1 MRDPHV
7 TSKLP
12 RRRRAGVTAALGGV
26 LLAPILFACSGG
38 STDDGASPSTE
49 SSTTPTELVTPGDP
63 AAPLGPGE
71 MPSDPSNPE
80 APLDPTD
87 PATPTTGVDPEN
99 PAVPLDPTDPTD
111 PADPQ
116 TPSTCAADAPADVGP
131 NVLRRLSRV
140 EYQLTVQQLLGL
152 AAPPDLAQVPEDPR
166 YKGFRSVSSL
176 QGVTTQHVRGF
187 ADTAGTL
194 ASDLM
199 ADAARRDAVIGCS
212 VDAEGCLADFTTR
225 FGRLAFRRTLDAT
238 ELAELTMRAT
248 EHAESPED
256 EFTFVI
262 ESLLTSPSFLFRIE
276 TGATPDALSTL
287 SSVELAS
294 KLSFTILG
302 RAPDDALL
310 ARGESGEFDTAE
322 GVQQAAME
330 LVQRDEARDYFNAFF
345 QQWLDFEEM
354 RSPPVPPEGWSDDLM
369 PQMLEETELLLDDYA
384 WGGADFLEALTAN
397 HTYVRPEL
405 ATFYGFSATGSE
417 ASRVEFPA
425 GHDRENTGLLTHP
438 SLIAAKG
445 DGDIIAHRGKWILST
460 FLCQDLELPV
470 GLLDSLGTELEGLT
484 RTEMLAKRNED
495 GRCNSCHQVID
506 PIGIGFAQYDS
517 TGQFDA
523 SVDFSDFPLAP
534 ALLGSQP
541 PEFSSVAELGA
552 KLKQR
557 PEVPGCLSERV
568 FLYTQGREP
577 AAGDSC
583 SMERVTEGF
592 GAAGHDFRQLLLAL
606 ATAPEFRLRRAAPP
620 SATE

>member
-1 MRDPHV
+1 M
-7 TSKLP
+7 
-12 RRRRAGVTAALGGV
+12 
-26 LLAPILFACSGG
+26 
-38 STDDGASPSTE
+38 
-49 SSTTPTELVTPGDP
+49 PGEP

-71 MPSDPSNPE
+71 LPNDPSTSETAAPTSPTSPTTAVGPENP
-80 APLDPTD
+80 ALPIDPTD
-87 PATPTTGVDPEN
+87 PAN
-99 PAVPLDPTDPTD
+99 
-111 PADPQ
+111 PQ
-116 TPSTCAADAPADVGP
+116 TPSTCAADAPADVGS

-152 AAPPDLAQVPEDPR
+152 AAPPELAQVPEDPR
-166 YKGFRSVSSL
+166 YKGFRSASSL
-176 QGVTTQHVRGF
+176 QGLTTQHVRGF

-199 ADAARRDAVIGCS
+199 MDAARRDAVIGCS
-212 VDAEGCLADFTTR
+212 IDTEGCLADFTTR

-238 ELAELTMRAT
+238 ELANLTMRAT
-248 EHAESPED
+248 ETAESPED

-276 TGATPDALSTL
+276 TGATPDGLSTL
-287 SSVELAS
+287 SSLELAS

-322 GVQQAAME
+322 GVQRAAME
-330 LVQRDEARDYFNAFF
+330 LVQRDEARDYFDAFF
-345 QQWLDFEEM
+345 RQWLDFEEM

-369 PQMLEETELLLDDYA
+369 PQMLEETRLLLDDYA
-384 WGGADFLEALTAN
+384 WGGSDFLEALTAN
-397 HTYVRPEL
+397 HTYVLPAL
-405 ATFYGFSATGSE
+405 ATFYGLNATGNE
-417 ASRVEFPA
+417 ASRVNFPA
-425 GHDRENTGLLTHP
+425 GHDRENAGLLTHP
-438 SLIAAKG
+438 ALIAAKG

-460 FLCQDLELPV
+460 FLCQDLDLPV

-484 RTEMLAKRNED
+484 RTEMLERRNED
-495 GRCNSCHQVID
+495 GRCSSCHQVID

-534 ALLGSQP
+534 ALLGSEP

-577 AAGDSC
+577 AAEDSC

-592 GAAGHDFRQLLLAL
+592 SAAGHDFRQLLLAL